1 MRYQLLTFV
10 LALFLVFFVSRVLLV
25 LWQRR
30 RVQAAHGI
38 GRVFLGG
45 LRMDMNQIATYA
57 ALPAVLMPWLGD
69 RQWFVTVTAIWFG
82 VWWLGCVF
90 MEICTP
96 QFIDEYDSRPNRLF
110 VEYLKHPKEVSG
122 MLWRGY
128 KKVLALGLL
137 VFAGMIALALHLF
150 SGYTPAPL
158 GPWWLRPIESL
169 VYAALCFLMIRGTL
183 KKRPI
188 NPSTVA
194 FAGDGMVNSLALN
207 SMYSLQYAIYA
218 MKYEMSAEDVYGKM
232 PAEQMNRIVCE
243 AAGIDVPTDPGAGP
257 ATRHRQEVSVS
268 SDKPLNIVL
277 IVEESLG
284 AQYVQTLGGQS
295 LTPNLDAL
303 YEQGWGFT
311 RAYATGTRSVRG
323 LEALSA
329 GFPPTIT
336 QSVFKLPGAQCGFF
350 TIADVLGQQHGYHS
364 RFLYGGEAHF
374 DNMKG
379 FFLGNGFR
387 EVIDGPQFKD
397 PAFLGTWG
405 YCDDD
410 MFNQLDR
417 LLQEDATR
425 SEPVLTL
432 AFSVSNHSP
441 WEYPEG
447 RIQTT
452 GNPATVDNTV
462 RYADHALGQFFET
475 AKTRDYWNNTVF
487 VVVADHDS
495 RVFGA
500 ELIPLKHFH
509 IPAVILGGTVA
520 PRRDDRLISQID
532 LAPTLLSLAGA
543 ACEHPMIGQDLT
555 RQTPDRAIMQYGDR
569 YGYLQ
574 GERLTVLEPHLDPQQ
589 FRYTAPESFE
599 PMAPD
604 ETLVRLARA
613 HALWPF
619 SVYRDKSYTVPKQR

>member
-1 MRYQLLTFV
+1 MRFQLLAFV
-10 LALFLVFFVSRVLLV
+10 VALFLVFFISRVLLV
-25 LWQRR
+25 LWQRK
-30 RVQAAHGI
+30 RVLEANGVV
-38 GRVFLGG
+38 RVFLGG
-45 LRMDMNQIATYA
+45 LRIDLNQIATYA
-57 ALPAVLMPWLGD
+57 VLPAVLMPWLHD
-69 RQWFVTVTAIWFG
+69 RQWFVTLTAVWFG
-82 VWWLGCVF
+82 AWWLASVF

-110 VEYLKHPKEVSG
+110 VEYLKHPREVSG

-128 KKVLALGLL
+128 KKVLAVGIL
-137 VFAGMIALALHLF
+137 VFAGMIVLALYLF
-150 SGYTPAPL
+150 SGYTVSSL
-158 GPWWLRPIESL
+158 EWGWSRPIESL
-169 VYAALCFLMIRGTL
+169 VYLALCFIMIRGTL

-207 SMYSLQYAIYA
+207 SIYSLFYAIYA
-218 MKYEMSAEDVYGKM
+218 MKYELSAEDVYGKM

-243 AAGIDVPTDPGAGP
+243 TAGIPLAPDTDTGP
-257 ATRHRQEVSVS
+257 ATRHRQAVSTTCG
-268 SDKPLNIVL
+268 KPLNIVL

-284 AQYVQTLGGQS
+284 AQYVQSLGGQH

-303 YEQGWGFT
+303 YQEGWAFT

-336 QSVFKLPGAQCGFF
+336 QSVFKLPGAQNGFF
-350 TIADVLGQQHGYHS
+350 TIADALNQQHGYHS

-379 FFLGNGFR
+379 FFLGNGFS
-387 EVIDGPQFKD
+387 EVIDGPQFTD
-397 PAFLGTWG
+397 PQFLGTWG
-405 YCDDD
+405 YSDED

-417 LLQEDATR
+417 LLQQDMKR
-425 SEPVLTL
+425 DVPVLTL

-447 RIQTT
+447 RIQTS
-452 GNPATVDNTV
+452 GDPATVENTV
-462 RYADHALGQFFET
+462 RYADYALGRFFDT
-475 AKTRDYWNNTVF
+475 AKTRDYWANTVF

-520 PRRDDRLISQID
+520 PRLDDRLISQID
-532 LAPTLLSLAGA
+532 LPPTLLALAGA
-543 ACEHPMIGQDLT
+543 GCEHPMIGQDLT
-555 RQTPDRAIMQYGDR
+555 QQTPDRAIMQYGDR
-569 YGYLQ
+569 YGYLK
-574 GERLTVLEPHLDPQQ
+574 GDMLTVLEPHLEPRQ
-589 FRYTAPESFE
+589 FRYTAPDTFESMPE
-599 PMAPD
+599 D
-604 ETLVRLARA
+604 RTLIELARA

-619 SVYRDKSYTVPKQR
+619 SVYRDKSYTVSKQR